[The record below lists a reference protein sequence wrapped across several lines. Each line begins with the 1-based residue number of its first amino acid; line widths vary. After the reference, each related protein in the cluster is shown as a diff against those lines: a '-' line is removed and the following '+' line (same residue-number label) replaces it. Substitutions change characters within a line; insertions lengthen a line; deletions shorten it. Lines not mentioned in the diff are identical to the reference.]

1 MNAFGHRSEQGPPAP
16 FADQLELLHAVARSE
31 PAAVRRLL
39 DEVAPV
45 VYGFVYARVGG
56 DQPVAEDLLQD
67 TLLEAVRSSSSYR
80 GEAALST
87 WMCTIARRR
96 LARHY
101 DKERRAEAVRHGL
114 QALPDARPVPEEE
127 VLERRD
133 EVVRALGR
141 MPPAHR
147 QVLVLKYLDGMAVEE
162 IAQELGRTRVQV
174 QSLLQRA
181 RLGLR
186 RQLEASGA

>member
-1 MNAFGHRSEQGPPAP
+1 MTEAERVPANGDV
-16 FADQLELLHAVARSE
+16 ALLRAVAAGE

-45 VYGFVYARVGG
+45 VHGFLYARVGG
-56 DQPVAEDLLQD
+56 DQAVAEDLLQD
-67 TLLEAVRSSSSYR
+67 TLIEAVRSASGFR

-87 WMCTIARRR
+87 WLCAIARRR

-101 DKERRAEAVRHGL
+101 ESERKAEAARHGL
-114 QALPDARPVPEEE
+114 RLVADRAPATTED
-127 VLERRD
+127 ERVEQRD

-141 MPPAHR
+141 IPALHR
-147 QVLVLKYLDGMAVEE
+147 QVLVLKYLDGLRVEE
-162 IAQELGRTRVQV
+162 IAEQMGRNNVQV

-181 RLGLR
+181 RDGLR
-186 RQLEASGA
+186 KELEAHSA